1 VVTLVTPPLLLP
13 SSSTDP
19 TGGGAA
25 VDKAVSQRLCEEGAV
40 AALAA
45 FLDPGR
51 SQRPQDGTGDEVLL
65 ASALHAHYHLAL
77 SGTT

>member
-1 VVTLVTPPLLLP
+1 
-13 SSSTDP
+13 
-19 TGGGAA
+19 
-25 VDKAVSQRLCEEGAV
+25 LCEEGAV

-65 ASALHAHYHLAL
+65 ASALHALYHLAL